1 MTLNFM
7 EFGLPEGAYITVHSG
22 PNFDKDS
29 IVEDGRLDSKC
40 MVPWGTMTTD
50 GAMLIML
57 HFEEQNATA
66 RCDKE
71 CIDTMGMF
79 VLLMCC

>member
-1 MTLNFM
+1 M

-29 IVEDGRLDSKC
+29 IVEDGRLNSKC
-40 MVPWGTMTTD
+40 MVPWGTMTAD

-79 VLLMCC
+79 ALLMGC